1 MERKIIPGERY
12 SHFKGGL
19 YQIITVAKHT
29 ETGEKMVVYQALY
42 GDFAMYV
49 RPFDSFVSKVDKNK
63 YPNVLQ
69 TYRFEKLETTDQ
81 TIPESDS
88 LSEGKAPK
96 SSVLSK
102 SEGKASGSSILSEKD
117 GKEPLNS
124 VLSEKEAKAQQGGVI
139 SENEA
144 KAPMSSTLPEKKVKD
159 TVRKQDEAICEEDGG
174 YIETE
179 DGMIKKDLY
188 DFLEA
193 KSYKEMMN
201 VMVGMRN
208 RLDEGVLLNISAYL
222 DVSLGRDSSLDDYYD
237 AIVACI
243 RTKER
248 YEVKRS

>member
-69 TYRFEKLETTDQ
+69 TYRFEKLETEDK
-81 TIPESDS
+81 TIPASEYSLNDAKAS
-88 LSEGKAPK
+88 KSGILSENKAKAPM
-96 SSVLSK
+96 SSVLPEKKAEASK
-102 SEGKASGSSILSEKD
+102 SC
-117 GKEPLNS
+117 
-124 VLSEKEAKAQQGGVI
+124 VI

-144 KAPMSSTLPEKKVKD
+144 KAPMNSTLPEKKVKD

>member
-69 TYRFEKLETTDQ
+69 TYRFEKLETEDK
-81 TIPESDS
+81 TIPASEYS
-88 LSEGKAPK
+88 LNDAKA
-96 SSVLSK
+96 SK
-102 SEGKASGSSILSEKD
+102 SGILSENK
-117 GKEPLNS
+117 
-124 VLSEKEAKAQQGGVI
+124 
-139 SENEA
+139 A

>member
-49 RPFDSFVSKVDKNK
+49 RPFDSFVSEVDKKK

-69 TYRFEKLETTDQ
+69 TYRFEKLETTDK
-81 TIPESDS
+81 TVPKSGGS
-88 LSEGKAPK
+88 LGEAKAPM
-96 SSVLSK
+96 S
-102 SEGKASGSSILSEKD
+102 
-117 GKEPLNS
+117 S
-124 VLSEKEAKAQQGGVI
+124 VLSEKEAEAPKGSVL

-144 KAPMSSTLPEKKVKD
+144 KD